1 MQTDES
7 TRRSSDSSQLA
18 SQRISQ
24 ASRHFGEPTT
34 LPTLR
39 GASEYSF
46 RGGLK
51 RSFTAPSLSPLEET
65 HGVYPI
71 FGPHV
76 FDYATVTLERHPKL
90 AIAMLHSVTK
100 KSKLTEEELG
110 KMLKVAEGLIQLNEY
125 FTVVHDLRQMV
136 APSRKQMRVV
146 LDWLAGHR
154 QHLDILIQV
163 QRVEPPISQYPVSV
177 DLQLLVHSRAVS
189 LLLQSALCPVPFEGT
204 SRLASSPVSLYG
216 TSHSASHPAPL
227 KGIVVILSN
236 PAIRVLVNFLLGV
249 IKPPQ
254 PIQIVK
260 DEEAAIKFLSA
271 NCQIVQPWR
280 QKYEE
285 RKGKRQGVPTTPST
299 PQRLRDAQQALA

>member
-1 MQTDES
+1 MPTQLVDLSRFRAPQTQLLIVSHFQGTMQS
-7 TRRSSDSSQLA
+7 ASRALPCSQLT
-18 SQRISQ
+18 
-24 ASRHFGEPTT
+24 PV
-34 LPTLR
+34 P
-39 GASEYSF
+39 F
-46 RGGLK
+46 RAP
-51 RSFTAPSLSPLEET
+51 RSF
-65 HGVYPI
+65 
-71 FGPHV
+71 
-76 FDYATVTLERHPKL
+76 L
-90 AIAMLHSVTK
+90 A
-100 KSKLTEEELG
+100 
-110 KMLKVAEGLIQLNEY
+110 
-125 FTVVHDLRQMV
+125 
-136 APSRKQMRVV
+136 
-146 LDWLAGHR
+146 
-154 QHLDILIQV
+154 
-163 QRVEPPISQYPVSV
+163 
-177 DLQLLVHSRAVS
+177 S
-189 LLLQSALCPVPFEGT
+189 LLGLSCSQSALCPVPFEGT